1 MPFRLQLSTDGE
13 NLAQDEPYVIR
24 NGGNWELVIHTSE
37 QVREFYRK
45 DGKGKLTVYAD
56 LHDLHERLYD
66 VRVVLL
72 RRDNLSLE
80 GKTIDRVVRARSLSH
95 PSHHITSHHE

>member
-45 DGKGKLTVYAD
+45 DGKGQST
-56 LHDLHERLYD
+56 LHVNASAIHHCLYLISSRL
-66 VRVVLL
+66 VC
-72 RRDNLSLE
+72 
-80 GKTIDRVVRARSLSH
+80 RSLKAEGYEPRGLFWSVCN
-95 PSHHITSHHE
+95 